1 MYAYVLYMYVHM
13 HICMC
18 PRRGARLPGGGYLG
32 RGHLGWHTRPGGV
45 FEPSAAYRVREP
57 VGQLHLAALQL
68 SGLHRTLRV
77 HLPLWARSDRAPGRG
92 GGGGGRRRGRFRRR
106 AQRARGD
113 DARRVGRLPR
123 RRSRDRGVVAMYGV
137 VAIDGVVIDG
147 VVTSGRVRDGV
158 VASGRGLDGVVTSG
172 RGLERVVSCGR
183 GFLEAADQAGEA
195 RALGRA
201 VVAQGVA

>member
-1 MYAYVLYMYVHM
+1 
-13 HICMC
+13 
-18 PRRGARLPGGGYLG
+18 
-32 RGHLGWHTRPGGV
+32 
-45 FEPSAAYRVREP
+45 
-57 VGQLHLAALQL
+57 
-68 SGLHRTLRV
+68 
-77 HLPLWARSDRAPGRG
+77 
-92 GGGGGRRRGRFRRR
+92 
-106 AQRARGD
+106 
-113 DARRVGRLPR
+113 
-123 RRSRDRGVVAMYGV
+123 MYGM

-158 VASGRGLDGVVTSG
+158 VASG